1 VEAAEEIAEVR
12 TVQIEERVKAILA
25 EVDEEGEMA
34 AAAVEASV
42 EEVEVEEEAEEV
54 AEEAA
59 AAVEGLGL
67 TAEIANINPARLFP
81 TRHTRQYRKGN
92 TYMASGA

>member
-25 EVDEEGEMA
+25 EVDEEGEM